1 MQNSEL
7 YRRGFVVPLNKVA
20 EEALSD
26 NAVEEST
33 AVQFYELPNEE
44 VFEGLWE
51 KGLFES
57 INGVLGTMIDDYE
70 EEKVEA
76 QSLPSLR
83 KIVKKFE
90 ESAKMDFL
98 ERKAVS
104 ELLRLCDIAIE
115 SNRPVFFIL

>member
-7 YRRGFVVPLNKVA
+7 YRRGFVVPLNEVA
-20 EEALSD
+20 ENALSNND
-26 NAVEEST
+26 VAENT
-33 AVQFYELPNEE
+33 LVQFYELPNEE

-57 INGVLGTMIDDYE
+57 INDRLGTMIDDYE

-83 KIVKKFE
+83 KIVTKFE
-90 ESAKMDFL
+90 KSARIDSL
-98 ERKAVS
+98 ERKAVF

-115 SNRPVFFIL
+115 NDRSVFFIL

>member
-1 MQNSEL
+1 ML
-7 YRRGFVVPLNKVA
+7 RKIR
-20 EEALSD
+20 
-26 NAVEEST
+26 
-33 AVQFYELPNEE
+33 QFNFELPNEE

-57 INGVLGTMIDDYE
+57 INDRLGTMIDDYE

-83 KIVKKFE
+83 MVVTKFE
-90 ESAKMDFL
+90 KTAKVDSL
-98 ERKAVS
+98 EMKAVS

-115 SNRPVFFIL
+115 NNRSLFFIL

>member
-7 YRRGFVVPLNKVA
+7 YRRGFVVPLSEFA
-20 EEALSD
+20 EKALSN

-33 AVQFYELPNEE
+33 TVQFYELSNDK

-57 INGVLGTMIDDYE
+57 INRHLGTVIDDYE

-83 KIVKKFE
+83 KIIKEFLG
-90 ESAKMDFL
+90 SAKIDFL
-98 ERKAVS
+98 EREAVS

-115 SNRPVFFIL
+115 NNRSVFFIL